1 MSRDTVA
8 ARSGTVLIAH
18 PSAELYGSDRVML
31 ETLEAL
37 TSRGRRVVVTL
48 PAAGPLVA
56 EIIERGGRIEL
67 CPSPVLR
74 KSALRPVGLIKLA
87 AEALRSIPRSVGLI
101 RRVDPDVVYV
111 STITIPL
118 WLVVAKAMRR
128 RTVCHVHEAE
138 STVPLL
144 VRRAM
149 AAPLLLADR
158 LVANS
163 EFSLGVL
170 TGAFPRLGRKASVV
184 YNAVAGPPSG
194 SPARA
199 QLAGPCRL
207 LFVGRLS
214 PRKGPQVAV
223 AALKGLRRR
232 GVDAHLDLTG
242 AVFEGYEW
250 FEQELRDSIRRDDLL
265 DRVTFHGFQ
274 SDVWP
279 HFANADIV
287 LVPSTVDEPFG
298 NTAVE
303 AVLASR
309 PLVVSATSGL
319 IEAAR
324 GYACAQSV
332 APGESEALASAV
344 ATVVDRWSE
353 FRDQAAADALLAHDR
368 HLPERYRQQIA
379 EIVLDSA

>member
-184 YNAVAGPPSG
+184 YNAVAGPPFG